1 MLKVPPVVFFA
12 DNVSAIPESMT
23 TTQPLPPSQ
32 KQPVVNNKDTSSFK
46 GKCAGMVSEIN
57 NCSDKDDGESFQP
70 PQLAGMHSE
79 IESCS
84 EEDDDDSFQ
93 PPLKYNIRER
103 LALWATKFNITHIAL
118 CALLIILR
126 EHNLDIPLDTRTLFA
141 TPKATEIQKVADGE
155 YYHFG
160 INNMLHLALK
170 LLRNSLKFSP
180 ESIKSLTMRINID
193 GIPLT
198 NSTKTCLWP
207 ILALIN
213 EIPEIGVIMIGVYH
227 GTSKPTNLCDYLHD
241 FIGNLKTVVKDG
253 FVFEN
258 KVFRVNIPDAFI
270 CDAPARSFLKCVKG
284 HRGCYGCERWVQK
297 GEHFR
302 SRIIFPETE
311 ASLRND
317 KQFADNFYQ
326 NHQTGT
332 SPFQDLGIGMVSQ
345 FVLDYMHLV
354 CLGVV

>member
-1 MLKVPPVVFFA
+1 MAVPVPV
-12 DNVSAIPESMT
+12 P
-23 TTQPLPPSQ
+23 Q
-32 KQPVVNNKDTSSFK
+32 KYRRYQKSTAVPVPRYFSTAVLLTY
-46 GKCAGMVSEIN
+46 G
-57 NCSDKDDGESFQP
+57 SD
-70 PQLAGMHSE
+70 
-79 IESCS
+79 
-84 EEDDDDSFQ
+84 EDDNDSFQ
-93 PPLKYNIRER
+93 PPLKYNIREC

-126 EHNLDIPLDTRTLFA
+126 EHNLDIPLDATTLLA
-141 TPKATEIQKVADGE
+141 TPKETKIQKVADGE

-170 LLRNSLKFSP
+170 LFQNSLKFLL

-227 GTSKPTNLCDYLHD
+227 GTSKRTNLCDFIGD
-241 FIGNLKTVVKDG
+241 FIGFIGDLKTVVKDG

-258 KVFRVNIPDAFI
+258 KVFRVNIPDAFV
-270 CDAPARSFLKCVKG
+270 CDAPTRSFLKCVKG
-284 HRGCYGCERWVQK
+284 HGGYYGYERCVQK

-326 NHQTGT
+326 NHQTGA
-332 SPFQDLGIGMVSQ
+332 SPLQDLGIGMVSQ
-345 FVLDYMHLV
+345 FVLDYMHSV